1 MIMATRVLRAAL
13 LAMALAP
20 AALSNVCAWYPGSCT
35 ANAIQLSAKGLTG
48 RVNASWFSGLSN
60 YKALYLDGNLLS
72 YIAPASFDQMTSLTT
87 LDLGSNSLVGFPSG
101 LLDPLTSLGTLTIS
115 YNLVRVFPYDLFRYL
130 TKVTNL
136 DITQQPSVA
145 IVCIP
150 QPPTT
155 HFYANPQPTY
165 PICAPATTTIPQ
177 PPPPTMHSAS
187 SSAGQARQTAL
198 VPAASAANRVTSRF
212 RPRTTIPN
220 AAAATSKPIG
230 APSNAI
236 TTNSRAMS
244 TPPHAVTS
252 LALAHPVAS
261 AAQPSGTS
269 LNRRTTTTQVPSP
282 TTSRRLTP
290 GPRSRCNANG
300 GDCIAYA
307 GIDASGWA
315 VAAQLASAAVDAIVI
330 ITIVAIFMTGI
341 YRGAF
346 SNLAVTR
353 PCSMWHVIDYV
364 RDMVAVSAMTLTLPP
379 VYRQS
384 VQQMGW
390 MTGLSA
396 PSPFNR
402 VFGAWA
408 AGLRSAT
415 MSSGYPLQWAA
426 AAVGV
431 DPADLVL
438 FVIFTNVFVITSV
451 VVLVPAFR
459 VLMEVAASIART
471 CLGGHSF
478 QAYIDEMPSLTDHIV
493 QWLFRVEM
501 FFLQS
506 MVIVC
511 GLHLQYVSSEVF
523 VVAGT
528 CFATMVVLVIG
539 FPCCVYYC
547 STRHSDG
554 RPLLEPLVADYT
566 DRYRRFLTLKVAV
579 QAIDGLAICVLT
591 KTAKSQVALAM
602 VLRIGY
608 AIVLAVRQPYRGR
621 VATPLAWIKVLNVCF
636 AGVFLYGASFSATQS
651 TSLASAA
658 VCLHVIVLIVILYVR
673 ASSTI
678 AMMKA
683 PPVRER
689 KRPRM
694 AMDMET
700 LPGMLDRTPEMGG
713 YYARQIHGPAAVP
726 DPHTV
731 TVGTMDNGGQV
742 DTINLGTMAS
752 GLTLHAYEPPSNQ
765 DDNDPSVEPT
775 TRRQTKRRTDS

>member
-1 MIMATRVLRAAL
+1 M
-13 LAMALAP
+13 
-20 AALSNVCAWYPGSCT
+20 
-35 ANAIQLSAKGLTG
+35 
-48 RVNASWFSGLSN
+48 
-60 YKALYLDGNLLS
+60 
-72 YIAPASFDQMTSLTT
+72 
-87 LDLGSNSLVGFPSG
+87 FP
-101 LLDPLTSLGTLTIS
+101 
-115 YNLVRVFPYDLFRYL
+115 
-130 TKVTNL
+130 
-136 DITQQPSVA
+136 
-145 IVCIP
+145 
-150 QPPTT
+150 
-155 HFYANPQPTY
+155 
-165 PICAPATTTIPQ
+165 
-177 PPPPTMHSAS
+177 AS
-187 SSAGQARQTAL
+187 SSHCL
-198 VPAASAANRVTSRF
+198 L
-212 RPRTTIPN
+212 
-220 AAAATSKPIG
+220 
-230 APSNAI
+230 
-236 TTNSRAMS
+236 
-244 TPPHAVTS
+244 HH
-252 LALAHPVAS
+252 AHPVAE
-261 AAQPSGTS
+261 
-269 LNRRTTTTQVPSP
+269 
-282 TTSRRLTP
+282 
-290 GPRSRCNANG
+290 
-300 GDCIAYA
+300 Y
-307 GIDASGWA
+307 
-315 VAAQLASAAVDAIVI
+315 
-330 ITIVAIFMTGI
+330 
-341 YRGAF
+341 
-346 SNLAVTR
+346 
-353 PCSMWHVIDYV
+353 H
-364 RDMVAVSAMTLTLPP
+364 
-379 VYRQS
+379 
-384 VQQMGW
+384 
-390 MTGLSA
+390 
-396 PSPFNR
+396 
-402 VFGAWA
+402 
-408 AGLRSAT
+408 AT
-415 MSSGYPLQWAA
+415 H
-426 AAVGV
+426 
-431 DPADLVL
+431 
-438 FVIFTNVFVITSV
+438 
-451 VVLVPAFR
+451 R
-459 VLMEVAASIART
+459 
-471 CLGGHSF
+471 
-478 QAYIDEMPSLTDHIV
+478 
-493 QWLFRVEM
+493 
-501 FFLQS
+501 
-506 MVIVC
+506 
-511 GLHLQYVSSEVF
+511 VF